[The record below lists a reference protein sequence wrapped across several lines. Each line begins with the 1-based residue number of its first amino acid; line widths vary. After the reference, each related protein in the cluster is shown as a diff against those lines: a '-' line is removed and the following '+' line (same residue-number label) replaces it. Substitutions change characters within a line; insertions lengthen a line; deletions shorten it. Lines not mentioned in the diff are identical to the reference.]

1 METELG
7 LLQMNVWTPQGN
19 NIQVEIDIKL
29 AELDRILID
38 SFADMAARNRE
49 LVSAIR
55 EKEDLQDCINR
66 LKFGVKIV
74 SIVEFSIMKRQLDGI
89 LQFENM
95 CNEDIASI
103 EKKQDIIRE
112 KIDYYVSLRER
123 SETKI
128 LRFR

>member
-1 METELG
+1 
-7 LLQMNVWTPQGN
+7 MNVWTPQGN